1 MLDGMDIHRTDSLP
15 PLPVVACHD
24 QPARPERKL
33 TPPAGLAEA
42 SRQALADLN
51 PDGRL
56 WRHQSLA
63 LATLLTGQNPVI
75 ATPTASGKTL
85 IAQLHHRH
93 QTEAEPYGATICCAP
108 LRALSQ
114 DQFQSW
120 QQFAIRAGR
129 PPEYTVRIDG
139 ATPVP
144 ERADLLQSAG
154 IIVMTPDV
162 IHSWLLPNRE
172 LPAVRDLLERTAT
185 LFVDEAHVYDS
196 LFGASAAHMFRR
208 LRAAIAERSGRP
220 PALIGATATIR
231 DPAQHL
237 QALTGQPFRA
247 ITEADNGAPSHPV
260 RILHV
265 AGQED
270 ADLGQA
276 VRSLLE
282 LHPAA
287 RFLAFIDR
295 RQGAETVAARLRHPS
310 VAAYRSGYAAAE
322 RQRIETE
329 LRAGQLQGLIATPAL
344 EMGIHI
350 PELDAGLCLMLP
362 ATRKSFRQ
370 RLGRIARAKP
380 GLFVLVAPPNA
391 LSRFGDSLAGY
402 CQADA
407 EPCHIYLDNPFLKH
421 SQNHSLRRIPG
432 QNIRLLDTAAGQSIG
447 EITREQALR
456 EAPPGAIYRHQ
467 GRQYLAGPW
476 PHDQEDAVIQLTPTA
491 GQTDGKADISTVYRV
506 QGVIPNR
513 MRPHRSGGAYA
524 AEVTLTI
531 ASAAR
536 GYRQDGRYQAYQPD
550 EMPRHQVATTGLLL
564 RIPESWCHWTPQR
577 QSLVRALADHF
588 CHRESVKTEDIGHAA
603 EAVTVASKR
612 QPQGQEADDAILIYD
627 RTHGSLRLTAGLYD
641 RLNEYADRIHQ
652 AAETGE
658 LDLDPMLTEQFRQWT
673 QELAPL

>member
-15 PLPVVACHD
+15 PMTVIDRLD
-24 QPARPERKL
+24 LPARPERKL
-33 TPPAGLAEA
+33 TPPAGLAAA
-42 SRQALADLN
+42 SRQAVAVLN

-63 LATLLTGQNPVI
+63 LATLLTGQNPVV

-85 IAQLHHRH
+85 IAQLHHLH
-93 QTEAEPYGATICCAP
+93 QLASDPQSATICCAP

-120 QQFAIRAGR
+120 RQFTIQAGQ
-129 PPEYTVRIDG
+129 PPEHTVRIDG
-139 ATPVP
+139 ATPVA
-144 ERADLLQSAG
+144 ERADLLQTAG
-154 IIVMTPDV
+154 VIVMTPDV
-162 IHSWLLPNRE
+162 AHSWLLPNTE

-196 LFGASAAHMFRR
+196 LFGASAAHLFRR
-208 LRAAIAERSGRP
+208 LCGAIAERRGRP

-260 RILHV
+260 RILHI
-265 AGQED
+265 AGQEE

-282 LHPAA
+282 QHPSA
-287 RFLAFIDR
+287 RFLAFVDR
-295 RQGAETVAARLRHPS
+295 RQGAETVAARLRHPG
-310 VAAYRSGYAAAE
+310 VAAYRSGYSAAE
-322 RQRIETE
+322 RQRIEAE

-350 PELDAGLCLMLP
+350 PELDAGLNLMLP

-421 SQNHSLRRIPG
+421 SQNHSLRQIPG
-432 QNIRLLDTAAGQSIG
+432 QNIRLLNTAAGQSIG

-456 EAPPGAIYRHQ
+456 G
-467 GRQYLAGPW
+467 
-476 PHDQEDAVIQLTPTA
+476 
-491 GQTDGKADISTVYRV
+491 
-506 QGVIPNR
+506 
-513 MRPHRSGGAYA
+513 
-524 AEVTLTI
+524 
-531 ASAAR
+531 SAAR
-536 GYRQDGRYQAYQPD
+536 RRLPAPGPPVPGRPVANRNGRRRHPVDAHRRANRRQS
-550 EMPRHQVATTGLLL
+550 RHQHHLPRAGSHPPAAPQTPERQRLRSRSHVDHRQRRPRLPTRRPVSGLPAGRNAPPPGRHHRTAAAHS
-564 RIPESWCHWTPQR
+564 RIVVPLDAPAPFAGSGAGRPFLPPRIGQNR
-577 QSLVRALADHF
+577 G
-588 CHRESVKTEDIGHAA
+588 HRPCGRRRHHS
-603 EAVTVASKR
+603 
-612 QPQGQEADDAILIYD
+612 Q
-627 RTHGSLRLTAGLYD
+627 
-641 RLNEYADRIHQ
+641 
-652 AAETGE
+652 
-658 LDLDPMLTEQFRQWT
+658 
-673 QELAPL
+673 

>member
-1 MLDGMDIHRTDSLP
+1 M
-15 PLPVVACHD
+15 V
-24 QPARPERKL
+24 
-33 TPPAGLAEA
+33 
-42 SRQALADLN
+42 
-51 PDGRL
+51 
-56 WRHQSLA
+56 
-63 LATLLTGQNPVI
+63 

-85 IAQLHHRH
+85 IAQLHHLH
-93 QTEAEPYGATICCAP
+93 QLAADPQSAIICCAP

-120 QQFAIRAGR
+120 RQFTIQAGQ
-129 PPEYTVRIDG
+129 PPEHTVRIDG
-139 ATPVP
+139 ATPVA

-154 IIVMTPDV
+154 VIVMTPDV
-162 IHSWLLPNRE
+162 AHSWLLPNTE

-208 LRAAIAERSGRP
+208 LCGAIAERRCRP

-237 QALTGQPFRA
+237 QAPTGQPFRA

-260 RILHV
+260 RILHI
-265 AGQED
+265 AGQEE

-282 LHPAA
+282 QHPSA
-287 RFLAFIDR
+287 RFLAFVDR
-295 RQGAETVAARLRHPS
+295 RQGAETVAARLRHPG

-350 PELDAGLCLMLP
+350 PELDAGLNLMLP

-407 EPCHIYLDNPFLKH
+407 EPCHIYLNNPFLKH

-456 EAPPGAIYRHQ
+456 EAPPGTVYRHQ

-476 PHDQEDAVIQLTPTA
+476 PTETDDAVIRLTPTA
-491 GQTDGKADISTVYRV
+491 GQTGGKADIGTVYRV
-506 QGVIPNR
+506 KGVIPQR
-513 MRPHRSGGAYA
+513 LRKHQSGSAYA

-536 GYRQDGRYQAYQPD
+536 GYRLDGRYQAYQPA
-550 EMPRHQVATTGLLL
+550 ETPRHQVATTGLLL

-588 CHRESVKTEDIGHAA
+588 CHREGQNRGH
-603 EAVTVASKR
+603 
-612 QPQGQEADDAILIYD
+612 QPCARRRHHSQQTTPPRRGG
-627 RTHGSLRLTAGLYD
+627 R
-641 RLNEYADRIHQ
+641 
-652 AAETGE
+652 
-658 LDLDPMLTEQFRQWT
+658 
-673 QELAPL
+673 